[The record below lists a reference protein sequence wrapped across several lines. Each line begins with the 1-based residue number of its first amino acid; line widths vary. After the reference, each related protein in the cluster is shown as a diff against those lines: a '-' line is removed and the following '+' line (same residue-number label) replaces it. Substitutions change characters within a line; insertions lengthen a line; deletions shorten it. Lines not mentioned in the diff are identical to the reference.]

1 MGAKTSQTSEGL
13 GQMIVRQSFV
23 PISATSLYHSAR
35 NRSMVSSTRIWQQTQ
50 QTALSVPVQ
59 ASLLVSLCALT
70 LWTLLFSPYPPIHD
84 ALHTVR
90 HHTLGVGCH

>member
-13 GQMIVRQSFV
+13 GQTTARQPFD
-23 PISATSLYHSAR
+23 PISTAGLSHSAR

-70 LWTLLFSPYPPIHD
+70 LWTLLFSPYPPVHD